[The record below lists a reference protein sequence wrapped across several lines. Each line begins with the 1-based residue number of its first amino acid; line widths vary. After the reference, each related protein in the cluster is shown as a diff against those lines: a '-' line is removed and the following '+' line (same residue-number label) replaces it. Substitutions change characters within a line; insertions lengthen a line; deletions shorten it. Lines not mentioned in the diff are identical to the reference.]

1 MDKLERMMATIGPI
15 GGIGLGLWI
24 SVFLERDVAVIIGVH
39 VIFTSAV
46 LLSILSYL
54 RNKEL
59 MRHNE

>member
-1 MDKLERMMATIGPI
+1 MDKLERMMATISPI

-24 SVFLERDVAVIIGVH
+24 SFYLERNVAVIIGVH
-39 VIFTSAV
+39 VLFTSVV
-46 LLSILSYL
+46 LLGILSYL

>member
-1 MDKLERMMATIGPI
+1 MDKLERMMATISPI
-15 GGIGLGLWI
+15 GGIGLGLWM
-24 SVFLERDVAVIIGVH
+24 SAYLERNVAVIIGVL

-59 MRHNE
+59 KRHNE